1 MTGYNDKILE
11 LTPTWKHTNHIV
23 ERIHGNKTLILKAI
37 KDLLD
42 KDYLQF
48 KQVGNRKLYKRND
61 SGDNE
66 IGFMGIMKNFEEM
79 QKLELDEI
87 KKIPTI
93 GYLTLTQQGKDLLDH
108 VQEQVDRA
116 YIVMVRMN
124 YQAKLRV
131 ITQRIADE
139 RTKQLENYIDKIMSV
154 LTNEYDHN
162 LIKEY
167 FQNHEKRLD
176 FKI

>member
-1 MTGYNDKILE
+1 MTPYNDKILE
-11 LTPTWKHTNHIV
+11 LTPTWQHTNHIV